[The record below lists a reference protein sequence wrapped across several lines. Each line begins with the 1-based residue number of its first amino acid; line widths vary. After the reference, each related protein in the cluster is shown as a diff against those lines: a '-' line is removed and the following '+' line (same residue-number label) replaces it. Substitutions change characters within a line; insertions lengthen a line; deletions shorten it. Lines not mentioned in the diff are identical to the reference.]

1 VRAGSLTRRGAVRLE
16 AESPIRVQGWPLPG
30 VVEIQP
36 TGENRLDVINIV
48 PLEAYV
54 ERAVAGEVYADWPIE
69 ALKAQA
75 VVARSYVLHACGRR
89 TDEPFDV
96 ESSVLSQRYAKG
108 RVHRRIREA
117 VGATRGEFLAHD
129 GVPILAAFHTVAGG
143 ETAASEEVWG
153 EPLPYLTRVD
163 SPDVES
169 PEYFWSYEIELDEL
183 RDALEVAGVEPGEDN
198 EVRVLERTP
207 SGRVARVEV
216 LGAELSGRDLRR
228 ILGVGAFRS
237 TLFDVR
243 VHEDRVRFL
252 GSGAGHGVGLS
263 QWGARQMADK
273 GRSYGEIL
281 KHYFPNTKVQS
292 LSTLPPVGA
301 GEEEAP

>member
-1 VRAGSLTRRGAVRLE
+1 LE
-16 AESPIRVQGWPLPG
+16 TDGLIQVQGWPLPG
-30 VVEIQP
+30 AVEILP
-36 TGENRLDVINIV
+36 TAEGRLDVINVV
-48 PLEAYV
+48 PLESYV
-54 ERAVAGEVYADWPIE
+54 ERAVAGEVYADWPME

-89 TDEPFDV
+89 RGAAFDV

-117 VGATRGEFLAHD
+117 VGATRGEFLSYD
-129 GVPILAAFHTVAGG
+129 GAPILAAFHTVAGG

-169 PEYFWSYEIELDEL
+169 PEYFWSYEIELGEL
-183 RDALEVAGVEPGEDN
+183 REALEVAGVAPEADN
-198 EVRVLERTP
+198 GVRVLERTP

-216 LGAELSGRDLRR
+216 LGAVLSGRDLRR
-228 ILGVGAFRS
+228 ILGAQVFRS
-237 TLFDVR
+237 TLFEVR

-263 QWGARQMADK
+263 QWGARKMADK
-273 GRSYGEIL
+273 GSSYDKIL
-281 KHYFPNTKVQS
+281 EHYFPETQVRS
-292 LSTLPPVGA
+292 LSTLPPVGQ
-301 GEEEAP
+301 GEEEPP